1 MKSFTAFNEM
11 VSNKKQKEA
20 IESAKLDR
28 KSALKVA
35 SKTYKEDTELEEGLK
50 QARKNVGMDPNK
62 PSCWKGYKATG
73 TKMKGGKQVPDC
85 KKEEVELE
93 EKKNC
98 NHSKKGV
105 ECDEHGTEDCTDKV
119 EEGTK
124 YGLYKGSGKPGGAM
138 KAFLDKRAKKLE
150 AEKKKQKPEYR
161 NNPAFGDASHHSNA
175 KNRTEGADIA
185 DILAR
190 LEKKRISKGGDPK
203 DSPLPA
209 MKKYHADKAK
219 KKIKESV
226 EKEKEEAD
234 GTPSSVEEE
243 IKMTRKAYNKLH
255 KDFKSDDP
263 KKPRT
268 TKYVPGKGT
277 VSMPVKFVDEAKV
290 DQGRSDYGK
299 ASIRNYRRMGP
310 GHDDPG
316 MFDPSGKRGK
326 TIDKRREEHKARRG
340 VKGAKVPAYK
350 VEEKDTSAMKKFLD
364 DKAKKLEKKRNSQSD
379 AAKNN
384 PHFDS
389 TSSMPRSRVY
399 AGLQLSGDSRL
410 GKLLE
415 GLTAKER
422 MKRDAGA
429 IAKKKM
435 RQKEH
440 NKYVNFLDVDEA
452 LHPNVA
458 RNDAINK
465 ANAMK
470 RAKEREASKPSADVI
485 AARKR
490 QYKGGSDYTTA
501 DKKKVIQSYKKEE
514 TILETPKGDAGK
526 DTPTKQADRAARSY
540 GSGYGAK
547 YNAPARKTIHKM
559 KRGVKKYK
567 GEKENNDGS
576 TKMTNFIDDRKSHFH
591 TQGKS
596 YDEPSRKKMKKEEV
610 AISEKIKY
618 DSKGS
623 SMDYF
628 LGKDPKK
635 TKYYK
640 DNKKKNE
647 SKSSCECKHESF
659 SDFLKEGNATGRML
673 HKSKTQVTG
682 HISADRGS
690 DEKKNQSKRK
700 GLEKDLKKH
709 GIGHKKG
716 VGEYKYDSGETGRE
730 VSYQTS
736 KPDKMS
742 KRRFG
747 KVMRRL
753 GRKHGQ
759 ESVITKDKDKPAKL
773 HTTEKGSKQKSE
785 TIGKSKAGK
794 HPQGYGETSGTKV
807 RSAKLPKKTNKSSYH
822 YG

>member
-1 MKSFTAFNEM
+1 M
-11 VSNKKQKEA
+11 VRQAQKEGQ
-20 IESAKLDR
+20 AKASSPEVARVASRIKKSDAKDFASTKHKGLPEKKKMNEEGYDHLR
-28 KSALKVA
+28 DQGKIPPTKGKKDATTMPRSYKPSSPRKGKSALEIVKKSITDKYGKGA
-35 SKTYKEDTELEEGLK
+35 IMNLKKE
-50 QARKNVGMDPNK
+50 
-62 PSCWKGYKATG
+62 G
-73 TKMKGGKQVPDC
+73 TAYGIYRGDGKMKIG
-85 KKEEVELE
+85 
-93 EKKNC
+93 
-98 NHSKKGV
+98 
-105 ECDEHGTEDCTDKV
+105 
-119 EEGTK
+119 
-124 YGLYKGSGKPGGAM
+124 
-138 KAFLDKRAKKLE
+138 
-150 AEKKKQKPEYR
+150 
-161 NNPAFGDASHHSNA
+161 
-175 KNRTEGADIA
+175 
-185 DILAR
+185 
-190 LEKKRISKGGDPK
+190 
-203 DSPLPA
+203 
-209 MKKYHADKAK
+209 AK
-219 KKIKESV
+219 KKEDKNKQEVKAVPADTMEGMYDIDPKTGKSPVASSV
-226 EKEKEEAD
+226 EKGNKKKGDKRLRHFAKLAKKMVGEE
-234 GTPSSVEEE
+234 TLTE
-243 IKMTRKAYNKLH
+243 RQ
-255 KDFKSDDP
+255 KDSDNQ
-263 KKPRT
+263 RL
-268 TKYVPGKGT
+268 
-277 VSMPVKFVDEAKV
+277 SQER
-290 DQGRSDYGK
+290 GRSNYGK
-299 ASIRNYRRMGP
+299 ASIRNMRASGT
-310 GHDDPG
+310 GGNAADPAERLVA
-316 MFDPSGKRGK
+316 MDAR
-326 TIDKRREEHKARRG
+326 HKAHKEKRG
-340 VKGAKVPAYK
+340 VKTKGMK
-350 VEEKDTSAMKKFLD
+350 EEVYTGPKKGDLKGYGSKAFKEYEKNMDPKKRQALKDKATKGMKFTHEGKDTSAMKKFLD

-399 AGLQLSGDSRL
+399 AGLQLSGDNRL

-526 DTPTKQADRAARSY
+526 DTPTKQSDRAARSY

-576 TKMTNFIDDRKSHFH
+576 TKMTNYIDDRKSHFH
-591 TQGKS
+591 RQGKS
-596 YDEPSRKKMKKEEV
+596 YAEPSRKKVKEEV

-618 DSKGS
+618 DKKGS

-635 TKYYK
+635 TEYYK
-640 DNKKKNE
+640 KNAKKKNE

-659 SDFLKEGNATGRML
+659 AKFLEEGNATGRML
-673 HKSKTQVTG
+673 QKSKTQVTG

-709 GIGHKKG
+709 KIGHKKG

-773 HTTEKGSKQKSE
+773 HTTEKGSKEKSQ
-785 TIGKSKAGK
+785 TLGKSKAGK
-794 HPQGYGETSGTKV
+794 HPKGYGETSGTKV

>member
-1 MKSFTAFNEM
+1 MPA
-11 VSNKKQKEA
+11 VSKKQQRFFGMVRAAQKGEA
-20 IESAKLDR
+20 KASSPEVARVAATASTTDVKKFASTKHKGLPEKKKMNEEGYDHLRDQGRIPPTKGKKDATTMPKSYKPSSPR
-28 KSALKVA
+28 KGKSALEIVKKSITDKYGKGA
-35 SKTYKEDTELEEGLK
+35 IMNLKKEGTAYGIYKGDGKMKIGAKKKEDKNKQEVKAVPADTMEGMYD
-50 QARKNVGMDPNK
+50 VDPK
-62 PSCWKGYKATG
+62 TGESPVATSVKKGN
-73 TKMKGGKQVPDC
+73 KMKG
-85 KKEEVELE
+85 
-93 EKKNC
+93 
-98 NHSKKGV
+98 
-105 ECDEHGTEDCTDKV
+105 
-119 EEGTK
+119 
-124 YGLYKGSGKPGGAM
+124 
-138 KAFLDKRAKKLE
+138 DKRLRHFAKLAKKMVGEETL
-150 AEKKKQKPEYR
+150 
-161 NNPAFGDASHHSNA
+161 
-175 KNRTEGADIA
+175 TE
-185 DILAR
+185 R
-190 LEKKRISKGGDPK
+190 QK
-203 DSPLPA
+203 DSDNQRLSL
-209 MKKYHADKAK
+209 
-219 KKIKESV
+219 E
-226 EKEKEEAD
+226 
-234 GTPSSVEEE
+234 
-243 IKMTRKAYNKLH
+243 R
-255 KDFKSDDP
+255 
-263 KKPRT
+263 
-268 TKYVPGKGT
+268 
-277 VSMPVKFVDEAKV
+277 
-290 DQGRSDYGK
+290 GRSNYGK
-299 ASIRNYRRMGP
+299 ASIRNMRASGT
-310 GHDDPG
+310 GGNAADPAERLVA
-316 MFDPSGKRGK
+316 MDAR
-326 TIDKRREEHKARRG
+326 HKAHKEKRG
-340 VKGAKVPAYK
+340 VKTKGMK
-350 VEEKDTSAMKKFLD
+350 EEVYTGPKKGDLKGYGSKAFKEYEKNMDPKKRQALKDKATKGMKFTHEGKDTSAMKKFLD

-389 TSSMPRSRVY
+389 TSSMPRSKVY
-399 AGLQLSGDSRL
+399 AGLQLSGDPRL

-422 MKRDAGA
+422 LKRDAGA

-490 QYKGGSDYTTA
+490 QYKGGSDYTAA
-501 DKKKVIQSYKKEE
+501 DRKKVIQSYKKEE

-659 SDFLKEGNATGRML
+659 SDFLKEGNATARML

>member
-1 MKSFTAFNEM
+1 M
-11 VSNKKQKEA
+11 VRQAQKEGQ
-20 IESAKLDR
+20 AKASSPEVARVASRIKKSDAKDFASTKHKGLPEKKKMNEEGYDHYR
-28 KSALKVA
+28 DNILMKGGDHRSKETKNRSYTPSKPIKGKTAAQKAAKGKSALEIVKKSITDKYGKGA
-35 SKTYKEDTELEEGLK
+35 IMNLKKEGTAYGIYRGDGKMKFGQKKKEDK
-50 QARKNVGMDPNK
+50 
-62 PSCWKGYKATG
+62 
-73 TKMKGGKQVPDC
+73 
-85 KKEEVELE
+85 KKEEV
-93 EKKNC
+93 KA
-98 NHSKKGV
+98 V
-105 ECDEHGTEDCTDKV
+105 PADTM
-119 EEGTK
+119 EGM
-124 YGLYKGSGKPGGAM
+124 Y
-138 KAFLDKRAKKLE
+138 
-150 AEKKKQKPEYR
+150 
-161 NNPAFGDASHHSNA
+161 
-175 KNRTEGADIA
+175 DI
-185 DILAR
+185 
-190 LEKKRISKGGDPK
+190 DPK
-203 DSPLPA
+203 TGKSPVA
-209 MKKYHADKAK
+209 S
-219 KKIKESV
+219 SV
-226 EKEKEEAD
+226 EKGNKKKGDKRLRHFAKLAKKMVGEAY
-234 GTPSSVEEE
+234 GGKGVS
-243 IKMTRKAYNKLH
+243 RKAKLASTHPPTAKAAIKNIPTETDRGSGNKAN
-255 KDFKSDDP
+255 KRAGVIP
-263 KKPRT
+263 KPT
-268 TKYVPGKGT
+268 NPSNVIP
-277 VSMPVKFVDEAKV
+277 EAKV
-290 DQGRSDYGK
+290 DKGRSDYGK
-299 ASIRNYRRMGP
+299 ASIRNYRRSGP

-326 TIDKRREEHKARRG
+326 TIEKRREEHKARRG

-364 DKAKKLEKKRNSQSD
+364 DKAKKLEKKRNAQSD

-384 PHFDS
+384 PAFDS
-389 TSSMPRSRVY
+389 TSPRSRSY
-399 AGLQLSGDSRL
+399 AGLQLSGDNRL
-410 GKLLE
+410 GKILE
-415 GLTAKER
+415 ALTAKER

-435 RQKEH
+435 RNKEH

-458 RNDAINK
+458 KNDAINK

-514 TILETPKGDAGK
+514 TILETPKGDVGK
-526 DTPTKQADRAARSY
+526 DRPTKEQDRAARSY

-591 TQGKS
+591 RQGKS
-596 YDEPSRKKMKKEEV
+596 YAEPSRKKVKEEV

-618 DSKGS
+618 DKKGS

-635 TKYYK
+635 TEYYK
-640 DNKKKNE
+640 KNAKKKNE

-659 SDFLKEGNATGRML
+659 AKFLEEGNATGRML
-673 HKSKTQVTG
+673 QKSKTQVTG

-709 GIGHKKG
+709 KIGHKKG

-773 HTTEKGSKQKSE
+773 HTTEKGSKEKSQ
-785 TIGKSKAGK
+785 TLGKSKAGK
-794 HPQGYGETSGTKV
+794 HPKGYGETSGTKV

>member
-1 MKSFTAFNEM
+1 M
-11 VSNKKQKEA
+11 VRQAQKEGQ
-20 IESAKLDR
+20 AKASSPEVARVASRIKKSDAKDFASTKHKGLPEKKKMNEEGYDHLR
-28 KSALKVA
+28 DQGKIPPTKGKKDATTMPRSYKPSSPRKGKSALEIVKKSITDKYGKGA
-35 SKTYKEDTELEEGLK
+35 IMNLKKE
-50 QARKNVGMDPNK
+50 
-62 PSCWKGYKATG
+62 G
-73 TKMKGGKQVPDC
+73 TAYGIYRGDGKMKIG
-85 KKEEVELE
+85 
-93 EKKNC
+93 
-98 NHSKKGV
+98 
-105 ECDEHGTEDCTDKV
+105 
-119 EEGTK
+119 
-124 YGLYKGSGKPGGAM
+124 
-138 KAFLDKRAKKLE
+138 
-150 AEKKKQKPEYR
+150 
-161 NNPAFGDASHHSNA
+161 
-175 KNRTEGADIA
+175 
-185 DILAR
+185 
-190 LEKKRISKGGDPK
+190 
-203 DSPLPA
+203 
-209 MKKYHADKAK
+209 AK
-219 KKIKESV
+219 KKEDKNKQEVKAVPADTMEGMYDIDPKTGKSPVASSV
-226 EKEKEEAD
+226 EKGNKKKGDKRLRHFAKLAKKMVGEE
-234 GTPSSVEEE
+234 TLTE
-243 IKMTRKAYNKLH
+243 RQ
-255 KDFKSDDP
+255 KDSDNQ
-263 KKPRT
+263 RL
-268 TKYVPGKGT
+268 
-277 VSMPVKFVDEAKV
+277 SQER
-290 DQGRSDYGK
+290 GRSNYGK
-299 ASIRNYRRMGP
+299 ASIRNMRASGT
-310 GHDDPG
+310 GGNAADPAERLVA
-316 MFDPSGKRGK
+316 MDAR
-326 TIDKRREEHKARRG
+326 HKAHKEKRG
-340 VKGAKVPAYK
+340 VKTKGMK
-350 VEEKDTSAMKKFLD
+350 EEVYTGPKKGDLKGYGSKAFKEYEKNMDPKKRQALKDKATKGMKFTHEGKDTSAMKKFLD

-399 AGLQLSGDSRL
+399 AGLQLSGDNRL

-673 HKSKTQVTG
+673 QKSKTQVTG

-709 GIGHKKG
+709 KIGHKKG

-773 HTTEKGSKQKSE
+773 HTTEKGSKEKSQ
-785 TIGKSKAGK
+785 TLGKSKAGK
-794 HPQGYGETSGTKV
+794 HPKGYGETSGTKV

>member
-1 MKSFTAFNEM
+1 MNLKKEGTAYGIYRGDGKMKFGQ
-11 VSNKKQKEA
+11 KK
-20 IESAKLDR
+20 
-28 KSALKVA
+28 
-35 SKTYKEDTELEEGLK
+35 KEDK
-50 QARKNVGMDPNK
+50 
-62 PSCWKGYKATG
+62 
-73 TKMKGGKQVPDC
+73 
-85 KKEEVELE
+85 KKEEV
-93 EKKNC
+93 KA
-98 NHSKKGV
+98 V
-105 ECDEHGTEDCTDKV
+105 PADTM
-119 EEGTK
+119 EGM
-124 YGLYKGSGKPGGAM
+124 Y
-138 KAFLDKRAKKLE
+138 
-150 AEKKKQKPEYR
+150 
-161 NNPAFGDASHHSNA
+161 
-175 KNRTEGADIA
+175 DI
-185 DILAR
+185 
-190 LEKKRISKGGDPK
+190 DPK
-203 DSPLPA
+203 TGKSPVA
-209 MKKYHADKAK
+209 S
-219 KKIKESV
+219 SV
-226 EKEKEEAD
+226 EKGNKKKGDKRLRHFAKLAKKMVGEAY
-234 GTPSSVEEE
+234 GGKGVS
-243 IKMTRKAYNKLH
+243 RKAKLASTHPPTAKAAIKNIPTETDRGSGNKAN
-255 KDFKSDDP
+255 KRAGVIP
-263 KKPRT
+263 KPT
-268 TKYVPGKGT
+268 NPSNVIP
-277 VSMPVKFVDEAKV
+277 EAKV
-290 DQGRSDYGK
+290 DKGRSDYGK
-299 ASIRNYRRMGP
+299 ASIRNYRRSGP

-326 TIDKRREEHKARRG
+326 TIEKRREEHKARRG

-364 DKAKKLEKKRNSQSD
+364 DKAKKLEKKRNAQSD

-384 PHFDS
+384 PAFDS
-389 TSSMPRSRVY
+389 TSPRSRSY
-399 AGLQLSGDSRL
+399 AGLQLSGDNRL
-410 GKLLE
+410 GKILE
-415 GLTAKER
+415 ALTAKER

-435 RQKEH
+435 RNKEH

-458 RNDAINK
+458 KNDAINK

-514 TILETPKGDAGK
+514 TILETPKGDVGK
-526 DTPTKQADRAARSY
+526 DRPTKEQDRAARSY

-576 TKMTNFIDDRKSHFH
+576 TKMTNYIDDRKSHFH
-591 TQGKS
+591 RQGKS
-596 YDEPSRKKMKKEEV
+596 YAEPSRKKVKEEV

-618 DSKGS
+618 DKKGS

-635 TKYYK
+635 TEYYK
-640 DNKKKNE
+640 KNAKKKNE

-659 SDFLKEGNATGRML
+659 AKFLEEGNATGRML
-673 HKSKTQVTG
+673 QKSKTQVTG

-709 GIGHKKG
+709 KIGHKKG

-773 HTTEKGSKQKSE
+773 HTTEKGSKEKSQ
-785 TIGKSKAGK
+785 TLGKSKAGK
-794 HPQGYGETSGTKV
+794 HPKGYGETSGTKV

>member
-1 MKSFTAFNEM
+1 M
-11 VSNKKQKEA
+11 VRQAQKEGQ
-20 IESAKLDR
+20 AKASSPEVARVASRIKKSDAKDFASTKHKGLPEKKKMNEEGYDHLR
-28 KSALKVA
+28 DQGRIPPTKGKKDATTMPKSYKPSSPRKGKSALEIVKKSITDKYGKGA
-35 SKTYKEDTELEEGLK
+35 IMNLKKEGTAYGIYKGDG
-50 QARKNVGMDPNK
+50 
-62 PSCWKGYKATG
+62 
-73 TKMKGGKQVPDC
+73 KMKIG
-85 KKEEVELE
+85 
-93 EKKNC
+93 
-98 NHSKKGV
+98 
-105 ECDEHGTEDCTDKV
+105 
-119 EEGTK
+119 
-124 YGLYKGSGKPGGAM
+124 
-138 KAFLDKRAKKLE
+138 
-150 AEKKKQKPEYR
+150 
-161 NNPAFGDASHHSNA
+161 
-175 KNRTEGADIA
+175 
-185 DILAR
+185 
-190 LEKKRISKGGDPK
+190 
-203 DSPLPA
+203 
-209 MKKYHADKAK
+209 AK
-219 KKIKESV
+219 KKEDKNKQEVKAVPADTMEGMYDIDPKTGKSPVASSV
-226 EKEKEEAD
+226 EKGNKKTGDKRLRHFAKLAKKMVGEE
-234 GTPSSVEEE
+234 TLTE
-243 IKMTRKAYNKLH
+243 RQ
-255 KDFKSDDP
+255 KDSDNQ
-263 KKPRT
+263 RL
-268 TKYVPGKGT
+268 
-277 VSMPVKFVDEAKV
+277 SQER
-290 DQGRSDYGK
+290 GRSNYGK
-299 ASIRNYRRMGP
+299 ASIRNMRASGT
-310 GHDDPG
+310 GGNAADPAERLVA
-316 MFDPSGKRGK
+316 MDAR
-326 TIDKRREEHKARRG
+326 HKAHKEKRG
-340 VKGAKVPAYK
+340 VKTKGMK
-350 VEEKDTSAMKKFLD
+350 EEVYTGPKKGDLKGYGSKAFKEYEKNMDPKKRQALKDKATKGMKFTHEGKDTSAMKKFLD

-399 AGLQLSGDSRL
+399 AGLQLSGDNRL

-440 NKYVNFLDVDEA
+440 NKYVNFLNVDEA

-458 RNDAINK
+458 KNDAINK

>member
-1 MKSFTAFNEM
+1 M
-11 VSNKKQKEA
+11 VRQAQKEGQ
-20 IESAKLDR
+20 AKASSPEVARVASRIKKSDAKDFASTKHKGLPEKKKMNEEGYDHLR
-28 KSALKVA
+28 DQGKIPPTKGKKDATTMPRSYKPSSPRKGKSALEIVKKSITDKYGKGA
-35 SKTYKEDTELEEGLK
+35 IMNLKKEGTAYGIYKGDG
-50 QARKNVGMDPNK
+50 
-62 PSCWKGYKATG
+62 
-73 TKMKGGKQVPDC
+73 KMKIG
-85 KKEEVELE
+85 
-93 EKKNC
+93 
-98 NHSKKGV
+98 
-105 ECDEHGTEDCTDKV
+105 
-119 EEGTK
+119 
-124 YGLYKGSGKPGGAM
+124 
-138 KAFLDKRAKKLE
+138 
-150 AEKKKQKPEYR
+150 
-161 NNPAFGDASHHSNA
+161 
-175 KNRTEGADIA
+175 
-185 DILAR
+185 
-190 LEKKRISKGGDPK
+190 
-203 DSPLPA
+203 
-209 MKKYHADKAK
+209 AK
-219 KKIKESV
+219 KKEDKNKQEVKAVPADTMEGMYDIDPKTGKSPVASSV
-226 EKEKEEAD
+226 EKGNKKKGDKRLRHFAKLAKKMVGEE
-234 GTPSSVEEE
+234 TLTE
-243 IKMTRKAYNKLH
+243 RQ
-255 KDFKSDDP
+255 KDSDNQ
-263 KKPRT
+263 RL
-268 TKYVPGKGT
+268 
-277 VSMPVKFVDEAKV
+277 SQER
-290 DQGRSDYGK
+290 GRSNYGK
-299 ASIRNYRRMGP
+299 ASIRNMRASGT
-310 GHDDPG
+310 GGNAADPAERLVA
-316 MFDPSGKRGK
+316 MDAR
-326 TIDKRREEHKARRG
+326 HKAHKEKRG
-340 VKGAKVPAYK
+340 VKTKGMK
-350 VEEKDTSAMKKFLD
+350 EEVYTGPKKGDLKGYGSKAFKEYEKNMDPKKRQALKDKATKGMKFTHEGKDTSAMKKFLD

-490 QYKGGSDYTTA
+490 QYKGGSDYTAA

-526 DTPTKQADRAARSY
+526 DTPTKQSDRAARSY

-659 SDFLKEGNATGRML
+659 SDFLKEGNNTARML

-682 HISADRGS
+682 NLSADRGN
-690 DEKKNQSKRK
+690 DEKKNQASRK
-700 GLEKDLKKH
+700 GLEKDLKKK
-709 GIGHKKG
+709 GIGYKKG
-716 VGEYKYDSGETGRE
+716 VGKYKYDSGETGTE

-747 KVMRRL
+747 KTMRRL

-759 ESVITKDKDKPAKL
+759 ESVITKDKNKPARL
-773 HTTEKGSKQKSE
+773 HDTESKKPGKSIN
-785 TIGKSKAGK
+785 IGKSKGGSN
-794 HPQGYGETSGTKV
+794 PSGMGQTSGDKV
-807 RSAKLPKKTNKSSYH
+807 RSGKLPSKSKKGAYH

>member
-1 MKSFTAFNEM
+1 M
-11 VSNKKQKEA
+11 VRQAQKEGQ
-20 IESAKLDR
+20 AKASSPEVARVASRIKKSDAKDFASTKHKGLPEKKKMNEEGYDHLR
-28 KSALKVA
+28 DQGKIPPTKGKKDATTMPRSYKPSSPKKGKSALEIVKKSITDKYGKGA
-35 SKTYKEDTELEEGLK
+35 IMNLKKEGTAYGIYRGDGKMKFGQKKKED
-50 QARKNVGMDPNK
+50 
-62 PSCWKGYKATG
+62 
-73 TKMKGGKQVPDC
+73 
-85 KKEEVELE
+85 
-93 EKKNC
+93 
-98 NHSKKGV
+98 
-105 ECDEHGTEDCTDKV
+105 
-119 EEGTK
+119 
-124 YGLYKGSGKPGGAM
+124 
-138 KAFLDKRAKKLE
+138 
-150 AEKKKQKPEYR
+150 KKKQEVKAV
-161 NNPAFGDASHHSNA
+161 PAD
-175 KNRTEGADIA
+175 TMEGMYDI
-185 DILAR
+185 
-190 LEKKRISKGGDPK
+190 DPK
-203 DSPLPA
+203 TGKSPVA
-209 MKKYHADKAK
+209 S
-219 KKIKESV
+219 SV
-226 EKEKEEAD
+226 EKGNKKKGDKRLRHFAKLAKKMVGEAY
-234 GTPSSVEEE
+234 GGKGVS
-243 IKMTRKAYNKLH
+243 RKAKLASTHPPTAKAAIKNIPTETDRGSGNKAN
-255 KDFKSDDP
+255 KRAGVIP
-263 KKPRT
+263 KPT
-268 TKYVPGKGT
+268 NPSNVIP
-277 VSMPVKFVDEAKV
+277 EAKV
-290 DQGRSDYGK
+290 DKGRSDYGK
-299 ASIRNYRRMGP
+299 ASIRNYRRSGP

-326 TIDKRREEHKARRG
+326 TIEKRREEHKARRG

-364 DKAKKLEKKRNSQSD
+364 DKAKKLEKKRNAQSD

-384 PHFDS
+384 PAFDS
-389 TSSMPRSRVY
+389 TSPRSRSY
-399 AGLQLSGDSRL
+399 AGLQLSGDSRV
-410 GKLLE
+410 GKLIE
-415 GLTAKER
+415 ALTAKER

-435 RQKEH
+435 RNKEH

-458 RNDAINK
+458 KNDAINK

-514 TILETPKGDAGK
+514 TILETPKGDVGK
-526 DTPTKQADRAARSY
+526 DRPTKEQDRAARSY

-576 TKMTNFIDDRKSHFH
+576 TKMTNYIDDRKSHFH
-591 TQGKS
+591 RQGKS
-596 YDEPSRKKMKKEEV
+596 YAEPSRKKVKEEV

-618 DSKGS
+618 DKKGS

-635 TKYYK
+635 TEYYK
-640 DNKKKNE
+640 KNAKKKNE

-659 SDFLKEGNATGRML
+659 AKFLEEGNATGRML
-673 HKSKTQVTG
+673 QKSKTQVTG

-709 GIGHKKG
+709 KIGHKKG

-773 HTTEKGSKQKSE
+773 HTTEKGSKEKSQ
-785 TIGKSKAGK
+785 TLGKSKAGK
-794 HPQGYGETSGTKV
+794 HPKGYGETSGTKV

>member
-1 MKSFTAFNEM
+1 MVRAAQKGEAKASSPEVARVAATASTTDVKKFASTKHKGLPEKKKMNEEGYDHLRDQGKIPPTKG
-11 VSNKKQKEA
+11 KKDATTMPRSYKP
-20 IESAKLDR
+20 SSPRKG
-28 KSALKVA
+28 KSALEIVKKSITDKYGKGA
-35 SKTYKEDTELEEGLK
+35 IMNLKKE
-50 QARKNVGMDPNK
+50 
-62 PSCWKGYKATG
+62 G
-73 TKMKGGKQVPDC
+73 TAYGIYRGDGKMKIG
-85 KKEEVELE
+85 
-93 EKKNC
+93 
-98 NHSKKGV
+98 
-105 ECDEHGTEDCTDKV
+105 
-119 EEGTK
+119 
-124 YGLYKGSGKPGGAM
+124 
-138 KAFLDKRAKKLE
+138 
-150 AEKKKQKPEYR
+150 
-161 NNPAFGDASHHSNA
+161 
-175 KNRTEGADIA
+175 
-185 DILAR
+185 
-190 LEKKRISKGGDPK
+190 
-203 DSPLPA
+203 
-209 MKKYHADKAK
+209 AK
-219 KKIKESV
+219 KKEDKNKQEVKAVPADTMEGMYDIDPKTGKSPVASSV
-226 EKEKEEAD
+226 EKGNKKKGDKRLRHFAKLAKKMVGEE
-234 GTPSSVEEE
+234 TLTE
-243 IKMTRKAYNKLH
+243 RQ
-255 KDFKSDDP
+255 KDSDNQ
-263 KKPRT
+263 RL
-268 TKYVPGKGT
+268 
-277 VSMPVKFVDEAKV
+277 SQER
-290 DQGRSDYGK
+290 GRSNYGK
-299 ASIRNYRRMGP
+299 ASIRNMRASGT
-310 GHDDPG
+310 GGNAADPAERLVA
-316 MFDPSGKRGK
+316 MDAR
-326 TIDKRREEHKARRG
+326 HKAHKEKRG
-340 VKGAKVPAYK
+340 VKTKGMK
-350 VEEKDTSAMKKFLD
+350 EEVYTGPKKGDLKGYGSKAFKEYEKNMDPKKRQALKDKATKGMKFTHEGKDTSAMKKFLD

-526 DTPTKQADRAARSY
+526 DTPTKQSDRAARSY

-673 HKSKTQVTG
+673 QKSKTQVTG

-709 GIGHKKG
+709 KIGHKKG

-773 HTTEKGSKQKSE
+773 HTTEKGSKEKSQ
-785 TIGKSKAGK
+785 TLGKSKAGK
-794 HPQGYGETSGTKV
+794 HPKGYGETSGTKV